1 MQVAQ
6 CLSASWLN
14 ALEPFWLA
22 TDRAALERAVAQ
34 ARQQHL
40 VCPAESHVFAALN
53 HVKPE
58 HVRVVILGQD
68 PYHGPGQAH
77 GYAFSVPDGIKFP
90 PSLRNILRELCA
102 DLNLAMPMS
111 GDLRPWADQ
120 GVLLLNAVLTV
131 EEGKAASHAGLGW
144 THFSDAVLR
153 DLSQRQDP
161 LVFMLWG
168 QFAQRKA
175 GFIDESRHLVL
186 TAAHPSPLSANRGGW
201 FGQQHF
207 SQANGW
213 LKARGYSAINWSLP
227 TSPQLL

>member
-1 MQVAQ
+1 MWIEQS
-6 CLSASWLN
+6 LSVSWLN
-14 ALEPFWLA
+14 AVKPFWQTA
-22 TDRAALERAVAQ
+22 DRLALEQAVIL
-34 ARQQHL
+34 ARQQRA
-40 VCPAESHVFAALN
+40 VCPPESQVFAALN
-53 HVKPE
+53 HLKPE
-58 HVRVVILGQD
+58 QVRVVILGQD

-77 GYAFSVPDGIKFP
+77 GYAFSVPDSIKIP

-102 DLNLAMPMS
+102 DLNLALPNS

-144 THFSDAVLR
+144 TAFTDAVLHY
-153 DLSQRQDP
+153 LGQQQQP
-161 LVFMLWG
+161 LIFMLWG

-175 GFIDESRHLVL
+175 ILIDENRHLIL

-207 SQANGW
+207 SQANTW
-213 LKARGYSAINWSLP
+213 LKARGYAAINWSLP
-227 TSPQLL
+227 TPPKLL